1 MGVFGGLAFGLALA
15 SLLEYLDKTMRSEDD
30 VRVALNFPVLATIPL
45 IEIRSRPRRIAM
57 AAVSLASVAL
67 LMAVAFVAFRYLR

>member
-1 MGVFGGLAFGLALA
+1 MIGGLGLGSRWPA
-15 SLLEYLDKTMRSEDD
+15 LLEYLDRTMRSEDD

-45 IEIRSRPRRIAM
+45 IEVQSRSRRVLV

-67 LMAVAFVAFRYLR
+67 MAAVAFVAFRYLR